1 MKTGLILTIGT
12 RDVQIDRELILQNE
26 PHQVYSDL
34 YIDNKVLKARKGGE
48 FLMRNYNRYKDNLKI
63 PIAKAAIEF
72 CLTEVSKIDHIIL
85 VTTDQAE
92 TVGEF
97 FYQADTTYF
106 GDLIT
111 KLLSERFKK
120 GALPDVRKKTISNHV
135 TYLDNMML
143 FWQAE
148 LHRKPYNLLKECDK
162 VFLCNQGGIDAIN
175 TSLLLQ
181 CLNSYGNKVQV
192 LQVDQ
197 RTGFCSPLEFTRI
210 YLEDSERHKLHELLD
225 NFQYSA
231 VKKLEVN
238 KNIRALAAYAEHRL
252 MFDFDA
258 ALHTLHKLDVEHRNI
273 KIDLQTRTSQIQG
286 DPLLLLRELC
296 LNAWVKFR
304 QEAYVDFL
312 LRFFRIREEI
322 AKSKATS
329 YLQVSFK
336 NNSKWENDI
345 KSLLS
350 KPEFSDLKSYL
361 LDKKISGKP
370 LDYTKAT
377 TETFLAILKF
387 FSEKEY
393 NELRKYKKLSTL
405 RNNSIGAHSFDPV
418 SRASIEVELEKVGL
432 TVEKMFDYLAEET
445 RFDKIEYTRLNDII
459 KSIK

>member
-1 MKTGLILTIGT
+1 
-12 RDVQIDRELILQNE
+12 
-26 PHQVYSDL
+26 
-34 YIDNKVLKARKGGE
+34 
-48 FLMRNYNRYKDNLKI
+48 
-63 PIAKAAIEF
+63 
-72 CLTEVSKIDHIIL
+72 
-85 VTTDQAE
+85 
-92 TVGEF
+92 
-97 FYQADTTYF
+97 
-106 GDLIT
+106 
-111 KLLSERFKK
+111 
-120 GALPDVRKKTISNHV
+120 
-135 TYLDNMML
+135 MML

-148 LHRKPYNLLKECDK
+148 LSKKPYNLLKECDK

-258 ALHTLHKLDVEHRNI
+258 ALHTLHKLDLEHREI
-273 KIDLQTRTSQIQG
+273 KIDLQTRTSQIPG
-286 DPLLLLRELC
+286 DPSSLLRELS
-296 LNAWVKFR
+296 LNAWVKFK

-312 LRFFRIREEI
+312 LRFFRIREEL
-322 AKSKATS
+322 AKSKATA
-329 YLQVSFK
+329 YLQITF
-336 NNSKWENDI
+336 NINKWKDDI
-345 KSLLS
+345 KNLLS
-350 KPEFSDLKSYL
+350 KPEFDDLKNYL
-361 LDKKISGKP
+361 LEQKISGQP

-387 FSEKEY
+387 FSEEEY
-393 NELRKYKKLSTL
+393 NALQQYKKLSSL

-418 SRASIEVELEKVGL
+418 SRASIETELDKVGL
-432 TVEKMFDYLAEET
+432 TVEKMFDYLAQET
-445 RFDKIEYTRLNDII
+445 KFDKDEYLKLNKII
-459 KSIK
+459 KQLN